1 MEQKL
6 EKYDFLKKLSQNKK
20 IEKIIVFGSHAR
32 NENSHSS
39 DLDLAIFA
47 PKLSEDEFTKIYFY
61 LNEEADTLTK
71 IDLIRLDNLKN
82 GFFKQNI
89 LREGKVVYE
98 QKSN

>member
-6 EKYDFLKKLSQNKK
+6 EKYDFFKKLSQNKK
-20 IEKIIVFGSHAR
+20 IEKILVFGSHAR
-32 NENSHSS
+32 NENNHSS

-47 PKLSEDEFTKIYFY
+47 PKLSENEFTKIYFY
-61 LNEEADTLTK
+61 LNEEVDTLTK

-89 LREGKVVYE
+89 LREGKVIYE
-98 QKSN
+98 QNPN